1 MMIWESN
8 TSLAYVHNGSAW
20 TNLNGPNSVGATQIA
35 DDTILPDHL
44 DPSFMPWLEA
54 EVLDHVQTELIPIGG
69 PQLHQA
75 HVWLPLHNGWQ
86 SYTPATTGLTIGA
99 GGTKTGVYR
108 RVGRTVEFQAV
119 LVFGTS
125 PNYSN
130 LVTVSLP
137 VAAADAYTSGSAWI
151 QDETNLL
158 KSPAS
163 WSVASDPTD
172 RIKANIF
179 VGPSTFDY
187 NVVDDVGVVTTNKT
201 TSGQLG
207 QNGSNP
213 EYPASPAENGRI
225 YMSGT
230 YRAIT
235 VNAADSLGLV

>member
-1 MMIWESN
+1 VISTKFDQLKIW
-8 TSLAYVHNGSAW
+8 AP
-20 TNLNGPNSVGATQIA
+20 LN
-35 DDTILPDHL
+35 
-44 DPSFMPWLEA
+44 
-54 EVLDHVQTELIPIGG
+54 
-69 PQLHQA
+69 
-75 HVWLPLHNGWQ
+75 NGWFA
-86 SYTPATTGLTIGA
+86 YFPVTTGLNVGA
-99 GGTKTGVYR
+99 GGTKNGVYQ
-108 RVGRTVEFQAV
+108 RVGRTIHFQVEI
-119 LVFGTS
+119 LFGTS

-137 VAAADAYTSGSAWI
+137 VAAADAYTSGQAWL

-158 KSPAS
+158 KSPGS
-163 WSVASDPTD
+163 WSVASDPTNK
-172 RIKANIF
+172 IAANLF
-179 VGPSTFDY
+179 FGPSTFDY